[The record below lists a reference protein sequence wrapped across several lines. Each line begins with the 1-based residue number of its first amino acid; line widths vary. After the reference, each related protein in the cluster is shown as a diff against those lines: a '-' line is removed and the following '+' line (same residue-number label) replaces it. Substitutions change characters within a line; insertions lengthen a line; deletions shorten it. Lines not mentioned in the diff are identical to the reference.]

1 MAYNISQAALEQR
14 RKAAQASVQARK
26 GKQYHNNIRHGL
38 VMNSED
44 RLKPCVSTCVKFP
57 CRCVEEGH
65 TRPGGQCLEKT
76 FEVRTYQA
84 LLKAVKEGNAG
95 DYEEIHCF
103 LLAEIFGVVKDLIE
117 KIKYR
122 GVFFG
127 QGENTKLNPAFL
139 VLPKL
144 LGDLGLS
151 PGELLVTRR
160 SKARADVEEQQSET
174 LAVFLSRLGATM
186 KKRAEPKQIDVKQVD
201 IESPES
207 LDNQGIIGDG
217 NAT

>member
-26 GKQYHNNIRHGL
+26 GKKYHNNIRHGL
-38 VMNSED
+38 TMNPED

-57 CRCVEEGH
+57 CRCIEEGY
-65 TRPGGQCLEKT
+65 TRPGGQCLEKS

-84 LLKAVKEGNAG
+84 LLKAVKEGDAR

-103 LLAEIFGVVKDLIE
+103 LCAEVFGILKDLIE

-122 GVFFG
+122 GVLFG

-160 SKARADVEEQQSET
+160 SKARAEVDEKTSITIADIMSNVGAIMRKREE
-174 LAVFLSRLGATM
+174 L
-186 KKRAEPKQIDVKQVD
+186 KPIDVKQVD
-201 IESPES
+201 IKSPES
-207 LDNQGIIGDG
+207 LDNQGIPEGG

>member
-1 MAYNISQAALEQR
+1 MVYNISQAALEQR

-26 GKQYHNNIRHGL
+26 GKKYHNNIRHGL
-38 VMNSED
+38 TLDPKD

-76 FEVRTYQA
+76 FEVRVYQS
-84 LLKAVKEGNAG
+84 LLKAVREGDSL

-103 LLAEIFGVVKDLIE
+103 LVAEIFGVVKDLIE

-122 GVFFG
+122 GVLFG

-160 SKARADVEEQQSET
+160 SKARAEVDEKST
-174 LAVFLSRLGATM
+174 TTIADILSHVGA
-186 KKRAEPKQIDVKQVD
+186 
-201 IESPES
+201 
-207 LDNQGIIGDG
+207 IIL
-217 NAT
+217 